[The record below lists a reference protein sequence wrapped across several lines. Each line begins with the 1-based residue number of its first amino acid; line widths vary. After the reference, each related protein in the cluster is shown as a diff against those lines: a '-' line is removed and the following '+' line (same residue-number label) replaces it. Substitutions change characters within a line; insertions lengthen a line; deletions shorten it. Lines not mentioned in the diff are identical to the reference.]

1 MFSVSLCEDIY
12 EYKSPCGGVLHTQ
25 GICSIELLLLLVLLS
40 ADNSGVR
47 SRHVGYRQLGC
58 H

>member
-1 MFSVSLCEDIY
+1 MIIVSLGEDIY

-25 GICSIELLLLLVLLS
+25 GMCSIELLLLLVLLS
-40 ADNSGVR
+40 ADNTGTR
-47 SRHVGYRQLGC
+47 SRHVGYRQLSC